1 MQDVLPLRSASS
13 PQPSPPVRME
23 ERETEVRLSFPAP
36 APALPRYS
44 AVTVLIVLYVLPALF
59 IALLRNFTVAPVDAP
74 VATVCPA

>member
-13 PQPSPPVRME
+13 SQPSSPFRME